1 MDRSQ
6 QWLRVVSAAE
16 APRSAAD
23 RSVALRMAVELGT
36 SVVPASVGCSV
47 TERAGAGYRT
57 VSSAN
62 ALSLALDHAQ
72 YAADEGPCLVAADD
86 GTRQHVDVLADRTR
100 FPAYADAAVARG
112 VRSSL
117 SVPVP
122 DPGRAAALNFYASAP
137 MAFEPARAVAVA
149 DLLARCVASLLPGGV
164 PARDRV
170 TGTIDLDSVRSRRIR
185 MQSAVQALMAAE
197 GLTRPAA
204 FAKLARRSGAER
216 RSVHSVAE
224 DVLTGLDRT
233 ERS

>member
-23 RSVALRMAVELGT
+23 RSVALRMAMELGT

-72 YAADEGPCLVAADD
+72 YAADEGPCLLAADD

-122 DPGRAAALNFYASAP
+122 DPGRAGPRSPWRRASSDAGSRTKSCGCGSSRWVARPAAW
-137 MAFEPARAVAVA
+137 
-149 DLLARCVASLLPGGV
+149 
-164 PARDRV
+164 
-170 TGTIDLDSVRSRRIR
+170 RSRRT
-185 MQSAVQALMAAE
+185 SWACWPPTPTSTTCSL
-197 GLTRPAA
+197 
-204 FAKLARRSGAER
+204 RR
-216 RSVHSVAE
+216 
-224 DVLTGLDRT
+224 
-233 ERS
+233 